1 MISLRGMFSRPETGA
16 LLGLVFVWGFFA
28 IFAHNGF
35 LSLQG
40 TKSYLQVSS
49 EIGILAIGVTLLMIS
64 GEFDLS
70 IGSLIGFSSM
80 SVALLTMEANL
91 SMPVASFLTL
101 IMVVFIGYCNGI
113 TVVKSGLP
121 SFIITLG
128 SLFMVRG
135 ITIAISKLVTGR
147 TQLGG
152 LADSKGYNIMSSIFG
167 NSLTISGT
175 DFPISIFW
183 WILFGV
189 LGYLILKHTQIG
201 NWIFA
206 TGASKESASLMGI
219 PVKNVKVSLF
229 MLTAF
234 CAWFIAITQVTTF
247 GGADVLRGEQKE
259 FIAIIAAVIGG
270 TLLTGGYGSI
280 IGTMIGA
287 LIFGIVKQGIIFAG
301 VDADWFQVFMGV
313 MLISAVLVNGIFR
326 KKYAHS

>member
-1 MISLRGMFSRPETGA
+1 M
-16 LLGLVFVWGFFA
+16 VFVWAFFA
-28 IFAHNGF
+28 IFAHDGF
-35 LSLQG
+35 LSFQG

-49 EIGILAIGVTLLMIS
+49 EIGILAIGVALLMIS

-80 SVALLTMEANL
+80 SVTLLTVEANL
-91 SMPVASFLTL
+91 SMPVASILTL

-128 SLFMVRG
+128 SLFVVRG
-135 ITIAISKLVTGR
+135 VTIAVSKMVTGR

-152 LADSKGYNIMSSIFG
+152 LEESKGYNIMSSLFS
-167 NSLTISGT
+167 NSLTISET
-175 DFPISIFW
+175 DFPISILW
-183 WILFGV
+183 WVIFGI
-189 LGYLILKHTQIG
+189 LGYLLLKHTQIG

-206 TGASKESASLMGI
+206 TGASKESAKLMGI
-219 PVKNVKVSLF
+219 PVNRVKTSLF

-280 IGTMIGA
+280 IGAMIGA

-313 MLISAVLVNGIFR
+313 MLISAVLVNGVFR
-326 KKYAHS
+326 KKYAHR

>member
-1 MISLRGMFSRPETGA
+1 
-16 LLGLVFVWGFFA
+16 
-28 IFAHNGF
+28 
-35 LSLQG
+35 
-40 TKSYLQVSS
+40 
-49 EIGILAIGVTLLMIS
+49 MIS

-80 SVALLTMEANL
+80 SVTLLTVEANL
-91 SMPVASFLTL
+91 SMPVASILTL
-101 IMVVFIGYCNGI
+101 IMVMFIGYCNGI

-135 ITIAISKLVTGR
+135 VTIAVSKMVTGR

-152 LADSKGYNIMSSIFG
+152 LEESKGYNIMSSLFS
-167 NSLTISGT
+167 NSLTISET
-175 DFPISIFW
+175 DFPISILW
-183 WILFGV
+183 WVLFGI
-189 LGYLILKHTQIG
+189 LGYLLLKHTQTG

-206 TGASKESASLMGI
+206 TGASKESAKLMGI
-219 PVKNVKVSLF
+219 PVDRVKTSLF

-280 IGTMIGA
+280 IGAMIGA

-301 VDADWFQVFMGV
+301 ADADWFQVFMGV
-313 MLISAVLVNGIFR
+313 MLISAVLVNGVFR

>member
-1 MISLRGMFSRPETGA
+1 M
-16 LLGLVFVWGFFA
+16 VFVWVFFA

-35 LSLQG
+35 LSIQG

-49 EIGILAIGVTLLMIS
+49 EIGILAIGVALLMIS

-80 SVALLTMEANL
+80 SLTLLTVETNL
-91 SMPVASFLTL
+91 TMPVASLITL
-101 IMVVFIGYCNGI
+101 IMVMIIGYCNGI

-128 SLFMVRG
+128 SLFMIRG
-135 ITIAISKLVTGR
+135 FTIAISKIITGR
-147 TQLGG
+147 TQIGG
-152 LADSKGYNIMSSIFG
+152 IEESKGFNIMSSVFS
-167 NSLTISGT
+167 NHLTIAGT

-183 WILFGV
+183 WMLFGV
-189 LGYLILKHTQIG
+189 LGYFLLKHTQLG

-206 TGASKESASLMGI
+206 TGASQESAKLMGI
-219 PVKNVKVSLF
+219 PTQKVKISLF

-234 CAWFIAITQVTTF
+234 CSWFIAVTQVTTF

-259 FIAIIAAVIGG
+259 FIAIIAVVIGG

-280 IGTMIGA
+280 IGAMIGA

-313 MLISAVLVNGIFR
+313 MLVSAVLVNGTFR
-326 KKYAHS
+326 KKYAQG

>member
-1 MISLRGMFSRPETGA
+1 M
-16 LLGLVFVWGFFA
+16 FFA
-28 IFAHNGF
+28 IFAHDGF
-35 LSLQG
+35 LSVQG

-49 EIGILAIGVTLLMIS
+49 EIGILAIGVALLMIS

-80 SVALLTMEANL
+80 SITLLTVEANL
-91 SMPVASFLTL
+91 SMPVASILTL

-135 ITIAISKLVTGR
+135 VTIAVSKMVTGR

-152 LADSKGYNIMSSIFG
+152 LEESKGYNIMSSLFS
-167 NSLTISGT
+167 NSLTISET
-175 DFPISIFW
+175 DFPISILW
-183 WILFGV
+183 WVLFGI
-189 LGYLILKHTQIG
+189 LGYLLLKHTQIG

-206 TGASKESASLMGI
+206 TGASKESAKLKGI
-219 PVKNVKVSLF
+219 PVDRVKTSLF

-280 IGTMIGA
+280 IGAMIGA

-301 VDADWFQVFMGV
+301 ADADWFQVFMGV
-313 MLISAVLVNGIFR
+313 MLISAVLVNGVFR
-326 KKYAHS
+326 KKYAHR

>member
-1 MISLRGMFSRPETGA
+1 M
-16 LLGLVFVWGFFA
+16 VFVWAFFA
-28 IFAHNGF
+28 IFAHDGF
-35 LSLQG
+35 LSVQG

-49 EIGILAIGVTLLMIS
+49 EIGILAIGVALLMIS

-80 SVALLTMEANL
+80 SITLLTVEANL
-91 SMPVASFLTL
+91 SMPVASILTL

-135 ITIAISKLVTGR
+135 VTIAVSKIVTGR

-152 LADSKGYNIMSSIFG
+152 LEESRGYNIMSSLFS
-167 NSLTISGT
+167 NSLTISET
-175 DFPISIFW
+175 DFPISILW
-183 WILFGV
+183 WVLFGII
-189 LGYLILKHTQIG
+189 GYLLLKHTQIG

-206 TGASKESASLMGI
+206 TGASKESAKLMGI
-219 PVKNVKVSLF
+219 PVDRVKTSLF

-280 IGTMIGA
+280 IGAMIGA

-301 VDADWFQVFMGV
+301 ADADWFQVFMGV
-313 MLISAVLVNGIFR
+313 MLISAVLVNGVFR
-326 KKYAHS
+326 KKYAHR

>member
-1 MISLRGMFSRPETGA
+1 M
-16 LLGLVFVWGFFA
+16 
-28 IFAHNGF
+28 
-35 LSLQG
+35 QG

-49 EIGILAIGVTLLMIS
+49 EIGILAIGVALLMIS

-80 SVALLTMEANL
+80 SVTLLTVEASL
-91 SMPVASFLTL
+91 SMPVASILTL
-101 IMVVFIGYCNGI
+101 IMVIFIGYCNGI

-135 ITIAISKLVTGR
+135 VTIAVSKMVTGR

-152 LADSKGYNIMSSIFG
+152 LEEAKGYKIMSSIFS
-167 NSLTISGT
+167 NSLTISET
-175 DFPISIFW
+175 DFSISIFW
-183 WILFGV
+183 WMLFGS
-189 LGYLILKHTQIG
+189 LGYFLLKHTQPG

-206 TGASKESASLMGI
+206 TGASQESAKLMGI
-219 PVKNVKVSLF
+219 PVQKVKISLF

-234 CAWFIAITQVTTF
+234 CSWFIAVTQVTTF

-280 IGTMIGA
+280 IGAMIGA

-313 MLISAVLVNGIFR
+313 MLVSAVLVNGTFR
-326 KKYAHS
+326 KKYAQG

>member
-1 MISLRGMFSRPETGA
+1 M
-16 LLGLVFVWGFFA
+16 FFA
-28 IFAHNGF
+28 IFAHDGF
-35 LSLQG
+35 LSVQG

-49 EIGILAIGVTLLMIS
+49 EIGILAIGVALLMIS

-80 SVALLTMEANL
+80 SVTLLTVEANL
-91 SMPVASFLTL
+91 SMPVASILTL
-101 IMVVFIGYCNGI
+101 IMVMFIGYCNGR

-135 ITIAISKLVTGR
+135 ITIAVSKMVTGR

-152 LADSKGYNIMSSIFG
+152 LEESKGYNIMSSLFS
-167 NSLTISGT
+167 NSLTISET
-175 DFPISIFW
+175 DFPISILW
-183 WILFGV
+183 WVIFGI
-189 LGYLILKHTQIG
+189 LGYLLLKHTQIG

-206 TGASKESASLMGI
+206 TGASKESAKLMGI
-219 PVKNVKVSLF
+219 PVNRVKTSLF

-280 IGTMIGA
+280 IGAMIGA

-313 MLISAVLVNGIFR
+313 MLISAVLVNGVFR
-326 KKYAHS
+326 KKYAHR

>member
-1 MISLRGMFSRPETGA
+1 M
-16 LLGLVFVWGFFA
+16 VFVWAFFA
-28 IFAHNGF
+28 IFAHDGF
-35 LSLQG
+35 LSVQG

-49 EIGILAIGVTLLMIS
+49 EIGILAIGVALLMIS

-80 SVALLTMEANL
+80 SITLLTVEANL
-91 SMPVASFLTL
+91 SMPVASILTL

-135 ITIAISKLVTGR
+135 ITIAVSKMVTGR

-152 LADSKGYNIMSSIFG
+152 LEESRGYNIMSSLFS
-167 NSLTISGT
+167 NSLTISET
-175 DFPISIFW
+175 DFPISILW
-183 WILFGV
+183 WVIFGI
-189 LGYLILKHTQIG
+189 LGYLLLKHTQIG

-206 TGASKESASLMGI
+206 TGASKESAKLMGI
-219 PVKNVKVSLF
+219 PVNRVKTSLF

-280 IGTMIGA
+280 IGAMIGA

-313 MLISAVLVNGIFR
+313 MLISAVLVNGVFR
-326 KKYAHS
+326 KKYAHR

>member
-1 MISLRGMFSRPETGA
+1 M
-16 LLGLVFVWGFFA
+16 VFVWAFFA

-35 LSLQG
+35 LSVQG

-49 EIGILAIGVTLLMIS
+49 EIGILAIGVALLMIS

-70 IGSLIGFSSM
+70 VGSLIGFSSM
-80 SVALLTMEANL
+80 SVALLTVEANM
-91 SMPVASFLTL
+91 SMPIASILTL
-101 IMVVFIGYCNGI
+101 VMVMFIGYCNGI

-135 ITIAISKLVTGR
+135 VTIAVSKMVTGR

-152 LADSKGYNIMSSIFG
+152 LEESKGYNIMSSLFS
-167 NSLTISGT
+167 NSLTISET
-175 DFPISIFW
+175 DFPISILW
-183 WILFGV
+183 WVLFGI
-189 LGYLILKHTQIG
+189 LGYLLLKHTQTG

-206 TGASKESASLMGI
+206 TGASKESAKLMGI
-219 PVKNVKVSLF
+219 PVDRVKISLF

-280 IGTMIGA
+280 IGAMIGA

-301 VDADWFQVFMGV
+301 ADADWFQVFMGV
-313 MLISAVLVNGIFR
+313 MLISAVLVNGVFR

>member
-1 MISLRGMFSRPETGA
+1 M
-16 LLGLVFVWGFFA
+16 FFA
-28 IFAHNGF
+28 VFAHNGF
-35 LSLQG
+35 LSVQG
-40 TKSYLQVSS
+40 TKSYLEVSS
-49 EIGILAIGVTLLMIS
+49 EIGILAIGVALLMIS

-70 IGSLIGFSSM
+70 VGSLIGFSSM
-80 SVALLTMEANL
+80 SLSLLTVEANL
-91 SMPVASFLTL
+91 TMPAASLLTL
-101 IMVVFIGYCNGI
+101 LMVIFIGYCNGMI
-113 TVVKSGLP
+113 VVKSGLP

-128 SLFMVRG
+128 SLFMIRG
-135 ITIAISKLVTGR
+135 FTIAVSKIIIGR
-147 TQLGG
+147 TQIGG
-152 LADSKGYNIMSSIFG
+152 IEESKGFSVMATIFS

-183 WILFGV
+183 WMLFGV
-189 LGYLILKHTQIG
+189 LGYFLLKHTQLG

-206 TGASKESASLMGI
+206 TGASQESAKLMGI
-219 PVKNVKVSLF
+219 PVKKVKISLF

-234 CAWFIAITQVTTF
+234 CSWFIAVTQVTTF

-280 IGTMIGA
+280 IGAMIGA

-313 MLISAVLVNGIFR
+313 MLVSAVLVNGTFR
-326 KKYAHS
+326 KKYSHG

>member
-1 MISLRGMFSRPETGA
+1 MISFQKAISRPEAGA
-16 LLGLVFVWGFFA
+16 FFGLVFVWGFFA
-28 IFAHNGF
+28 IFAHSGF
-35 LSLQG
+35 LSIQG

-49 EIGILAIGVTLLMIS
+49 EIGILAIGVALLMIG

-80 SVALLTMEANL
+80 SVTLLTVETDL
-91 SMPVASFLTL
+91 SMPLASILTL
-101 IMVVFIGYCNGI
+101 IMVMFIGYCNGI

-128 SLFMVRG
+128 SLFIVRG
-135 ITIAISKLVTGR
+135 VTIAVSKLVTGR

-152 LADSKGYNIMSSIFG
+152 LADSKGYNIMESIFSS
-167 NSLTISGT
+167 SLSILET
-175 DFPISIFW
+175 DFPISILW
-183 WILFGV
+183 WVLFGGF
-189 LGYLILKHTQIG
+189 GYLLLKHTQVG

-206 TGASKESASLMGI
+206 TGASRESANLMGI
-219 PVKNVKVSLF
+219 PVQSVKVSLF

-234 CAWFIAITQVTTF
+234 CAWFIAITQITTF

-259 FIAIIAAVIGG
+259 FIAIIAVVIGG

-280 IGTMIGA
+280 IGAMIGA

-301 VDADWFQVFMGV
+301 VDADWFQVFMGA
-313 MLISAVLVNGIFR
+313 MLISAVLVNGLFR
-326 KKYAHS
+326 KNYAHS

>member
-1 MISLRGMFSRPETGA
+1 MISFQKAISRPEAGA
-16 LLGLVFVWGFFA
+16 FFGLVFVWGFFA
-28 IFAHNGF
+28 IFAHSGF
-35 LSLQG
+35 LSMQG

-49 EIGILAIGVTLLMIS
+49 EIGILAIGVALLMIS

-80 SVALLTMEANL
+80 SVTLLTVETDL
-91 SMPVASFLTL
+91 SMPLASILTL
-101 IMVVFIGYCNGI
+101 IMVMFIGYCNGI

-128 SLFMVRG
+128 SLFIVRG
-135 ITIAISKLVTGR
+135 VTIAVSKLVTGR

-152 LADSKGYNIMSSIFG
+152 LADSKGYNIMESIFSS
-167 NSLTISGT
+167 SLSILET
-175 DFPISIFW
+175 DFPISILW
-183 WILFGV
+183 WVLFGG
-189 LGYLILKHTQIG
+189 LGYLLLKHTQFG

-206 TGASKESASLMGI
+206 TGASRDSANLMGI
-219 PVKNVKVSLF
+219 PVQSVKVSLF

-234 CAWFIAITQVTTF
+234 CAWFIAITQITTF

-259 FIAIIAAVIGG
+259 FIGIIAVVIGG

-280 IGTMIGA
+280 IGAMIGA

-301 VDADWFQVFMGV
+301 VDADAGLVE
-313 MLISAVLVNGIFR
+313 AVPFSLRAFLPVR
-326 KKYAHS
+326 S

>member
-1 MISLRGMFSRPETGA
+1 M
-16 LLGLVFVWGFFA
+16 VFVWAFFA
-28 IFAHNGF
+28 IFAHAGF
-35 LSLQG
+35 LSVQG

-49 EIGILAIGVTLLMIS
+49 EIGILAIGVALLMIS

-70 IGSLIGFSSM
+70 IGSLIGFSSI
-80 SVALLTMEANL
+80 SVTLLTVEANL
-91 SMPVASFLTL
+91 SMPVASILTL

-135 ITIAISKLVTGR
+135 VTIAVSKMVTGR

-152 LADSKGYNIMSSIFG
+152 LEESKGYNIMSSIFS
-167 NSLTISGT
+167 NSLTISET
-175 DFPISIFW
+175 DFPISILW
-183 WILFGV
+183 WVLFGI
-189 LGYLILKHTQIG
+189 LGYLLLKHTQIG

-206 TGASKESASLMGI
+206 TGASKESAKLMGI
-219 PVKNVKVSLF
+219 PVNRVKTSLF

-280 IGTMIGA
+280 IGAMIGA

-313 MLISAVLVNGIFR
+313 MLISAVLVNGVFR
-326 KKYAHS
+326 KKYAHR

>member
-1 MISLRGMFSRPETGA
+1 
-16 LLGLVFVWGFFA
+16 
-28 IFAHNGF
+28 
-35 LSLQG
+35 
-40 TKSYLQVSS
+40 
-49 EIGILAIGVTLLMIS
+49 MIS

-80 SVALLTMEANL
+80 SVTLLMVEANL
-91 SMPVASFLTL
+91 SMPVASILTL
-101 IMVVFIGYCNGI
+101 IMVMFIGYCNGI

-135 ITIAISKLVTGR
+135 VTIAVSKMVTGR

-152 LADSKGYNIMSSIFG
+152 LEEAKGYNIMSSIFS
-167 NSLTISGT
+167 NSLTISET

-183 WILFGV
+183 WMLFGV
-189 LGYLILKHTQIG
+189 LGYFLLKHTQPG

-206 TGASKESASLMGI
+206 TGASQESAKLMGI
-219 PVKNVKVSLF
+219 PVQKVKISLF

-234 CAWFIAITQVTTF
+234 CSWFIAVTQVTTF

-280 IGTMIGA
+280 IGAMIGA

-313 MLISAVLVNGIFR
+313 MLVSAVLVNGTFR
-326 KKYAHS
+326 KKYAQG